1 MTESATGPAV
11 AATDRHQQ
19 KIFVSYARQDRDK
32 IRNVVEGLRL
42 LGNDV
47 WFDEELSGGQ
57 AWWDTILQRIRS
69 ADVFVQTIT
78 PSSARSQ
85 ACESERHYATAVGKP
100 VLPVFLEELPT
111 SILPSDLAVLQA
123 VDYLDESPE
132 RRAFRLAGALQ
143 RLPATP
149 PLPEQL
155 PAPPPVPLSYLVE
168 LSDQLRTPS
177 LTLDEQMQIVSR
189 LRKAVAE
196 PEDHAAALELLR
208 QLKARSDLYYAV
220 VADVDRLRTEIEE
233 ARAGPAPAPAPA
245 PAPPPQ
251 AEPEPAA
258 SAPPSPPPETPAP
271 VEAAPPPA
279 PVPPATDA
287 ALEAELAKWNWGAFL
302 LAWIWGVGNNVY
314 RAFLTWVPFY
324 GLYEWYL
331 LGRNGNRWAWEKG
344 NWSSVEAFRA
354 TQRKWAMWGV
364 IVVAF
369 VVVVVIASSGS
380 GSG

>member
-57 AWWDTILQRIRS
+57 AWWDTILQRIRA

-100 VLPVFLEELPT
+100 VLPVFLEALPA

-143 RLPATP
+143 GLPATP

-189 LRKAVAE
+189 LRKAVAD
-196 PEDHAAALELLR
+196 PDDHVAALELLR

-233 ARAGPAPAPAPA
+233 ARAAPAA
-245 PAPPPQ
+245 APPPP
-251 AEPEPAA
+251 AEAA
-258 SAPPSPPPETPAP
+258 PVEGAPPPPETTAP
-271 VEAAPPPA
+271 VEAEPPPA
-279 PVPPATDA
+279 PAAPAPD
-287 ALEAELAKWNWGAFL
+287 ALEAELRKWNWGAFL
-302 LAWIWGVGNNVY
+302 LAWIWGIGNNVY
-314 RAFLTWVPFY
+314 RAFLTWIPFY

-344 NWSSVEAFRA
+344 NWSSVEAFRSS
-354 TQRKWAMWGV
+354 QRKWAAWG
-364 IVVAF
+364 IVVVVF
-369 VVVVVIASSGS
+369 VVIVVIASSGS
-380 GSG
+380 SGG